1 MKRPALIHIF
11 PHHFFNPIVEPI
23 FNFTIKPTK
32 TAGLVFITAF
42 QSDMSIEA
50 KIGVKSD
57 KPGVFVSNAPFDD
70 VKSLQTGHGYS
81 GYLIGQALIVAIKA
95 SPEGFAPHSLNSL
108 FTTSLD
114 PTKVITWEID
124 EINNGNS
131 FVNRSIRALQNG
143 KIVYL
148 ANVSLTKR
156 NSLKKANEKYQEYL
170 QIKKESKV
178 ELDDDEIEPV
188 KRPFGFQTPSPK
200 WLKQYTPEDSNLVTT
215 RLDDII
221 ELRQPPQF
229 HDLKVSRSERNLP
242 ITNRKLSL
250 FAKWNLHPSD
260 KALNY
265 FGLATIS
272 DSVMLSSLRR
282 ILRID
287 DTKTGYTNRSIRRI
301 DNVIYF
307 HDEDFDPSNWVS
319 FSFNLVRFAN
329 NRALLEGEIFND
341 QGVHVCSV
349 FQEGLVSLDDVELRA
364 KL

>member
-1 MKRPALIHIF
+1 
-11 PHHFFNPIVEPI
+11 
-23 FNFTIKPTK
+23 
-32 TAGLVFITAF
+32 
-42 QSDMSIEA
+42 MSIET
-50 KIGVKSD
+50 KIGVTLE

-70 VKSLQTGHGYS
+70 VKSLQTSHGYS
-81 GYLIGQALIVAIKA
+81 GYLVGQALTVAIKA

-108 FTTSLD
+108 FTKSLD

-124 EINNGNS
+124 EINDGNS
-131 FVNRSIRALQNG
+131 FVNRSIRALQNE

-170 QIKKESKV
+170 QLKESKDG
-178 ELDDDEIEPV
+178 LDEDEIEPV

-200 WLKQYTPEDSNLVTT
+200 WLKQYTPEDSKLVIT
-215 RLDDII
+215 RLDEII

-229 HDLKVSRSERNLP
+229 NDLKVSKSERNVP

-260 KALNY
+260 KTLNY

-272 DSVMLSSLRR
+272 DSVMLNSLRR

-287 DTKTGYTNRSIRRI
+287 DTKTGYTNRSIRRL
-301 DNVIYF
+301 DHVIYF
-307 HDEDFDPSNWVS
+307 HDVDFDPSNWVS

-341 QGVHVCSV
+341 QGVHVCTV
-349 FQEGLVSLDDVELRA
+349 FQEGLVSLSDVELRA
-364 KL
+364 RL